1 MKVNGVIYLCFFLL
15 LTACSDQPEPFS
27 ERDRIAVRF
36 SLSGMQAEVGTRA
49 DGNGTSPLAEGTTLR
64 ILAFKRV
71 GTNADLSKDEYMG
84 EGAYEANSDGSLM
97 TVIPLLLLEGTYDFY
112 ALTPSS
118 VTVDKTN
125 NPCTVS
131 VNHGVDY
138 ASSTEVTTATVTEN
152 NSSVTLAALTRRCTK
167 LNFAIFPKDGSGITS
182 LTIIEISLSNMT
194 DAPLKG
200 ELSKALPIET
210 TRETTVTLGGEAFT
224 ATTEKPLDYSAST
237 IVLPRKAGAFDFKM
251 KASIG
256 SQEGTGEKEYS
267 APLPAD
273 IAFLPGCQYTFTV
286 KMKGGKDELVL
297 SVQQWGNNSLDAGD
311 MGDYYTTTLTVE
323 SGWKEN
329 PWTDADGLGGTS
341 NK

>member
-1 MKVNGVIYLCFFLL
+1 MKVNGVIYLCLFLL
-15 LTACSDQPEPFS
+15 LTACSDKSEPFS

-36 SLSGMQAEVGTRA
+36 SLSGIQAEGSTRA
-49 DGNGTSPLAEGTTLR
+49 DGNGTSPLTEGTTLR
-64 ILAFKRV
+64 ILAFRRV

-84 EGAYEANSDGSLM
+84 EGTYKANSGGLLTAVNS
-97 TVIPLLLLEGTYDFY
+97 LLLPQGTYDFY
-112 ALTPSS
+112 ALTPSL
-118 VTVDKTN
+118 TVNRAST
-125 NPCTVS
+125 PCTVS

-167 LNFAIFPKDGSGITS
+167 LNFAILPKDGSGITS
-182 LTIIEISLSNMT
+182 LTIIEIRLSNMT

-210 TRETTVTLGGEAFT
+210 TRKTTITLSGEAFT

-237 IVLPRKAGAFDFKM
+237 IVLSRKAGAFDFKM

-256 SQEGTGEKEYS
+256 CQEGTGEKVYS

-297 SVQQWGNNSLDAGD
+297 SVQQWGNNFLDAGD

-329 PWTDADGLGGTS
+329 PWTDEDGLGGTA

>member
-1 MKVNGVIYLCFFLL
+1 M
-15 LTACSDQPEPFS
+15 
-27 ERDRIAVRF
+27 
-36 SLSGMQAEVGTRA
+36 
-49 DGNGTSPLAEGTTLR
+49 
-64 ILAFKRV
+64 
-71 GTNADLSKDEYMG
+71 
-84 EGAYEANSDGSLM
+84 
-97 TVIPLLLLEGTYDFY
+97 
-112 ALTPSS
+112 
-118 VTVDKTN
+118 DKTN

-138 ASSTEVTTATVTEN
+138 ASSTEATTATVTEN

-167 LNFAIFPKDGSGITS
+167 LNFAILPKDGSGITS

-210 TRETTVTLGGEAFT
+210 TRKTTITLGGEVFT

-237 IVLPRKAGAFDFKM
+237 TVLPRKAGTFDFKM
-251 KASIG
+251 KASIE
-256 SQEGTGEKEYS
+256 SPEWTGEKVYS

-329 PWTDADGLGGTS
+329 PWTDTDGLGGTA